1 MISNRLKVVT
11 IIGTR
16 PDIIKLSEI
25 IKAFDVFFD
34 HILVHTGQNYDYT
47 LNQIFFVDL
56 NLRMPDE
63 FLNVVGDN
71 LGQTMGNI
79 ISKSYEL
86 LSRIKPDAVF
96 ILGDTNSALSGISA
110 KRLKIPLFHYEAGNR
125 CFDENLPEEINRR
138 IVDHI
143 SDVNL
148 TFSSNAKQYLI
159 SEGIDKQFIF
169 EVGSPM
175 TEIVTSNLDKITNST
190 ILNDLNIARD
200 EFVLCSI
207 HREENVDHIETFLS
221 IMAALNRLVIE
232 FNKDVVFSVHP
243 RTRKKINELNISLNE
258 RIFLIDPVA
267 FSSYCNL
274 QINAYCVISD
284 SGTLSEEASYFKFP
298 AISIRTSTERPEGIE
313 KGFFLIGNTNS
324 DNILQSVFIARE
336 FYNLSIEQS
345 EVLSYTEKNV
355 SSKIVKIIQGYVP
368 IINKVVWRK

>member
-1 MISNRLKVVT
+1 MKTNKLKVVT

-16 PDIIKLSEI
+16 PDIIKLSEV

-34 HILVHTGQNYDYT
+34 HILVHTGQNYDYS
-47 LNQIFFVDL
+47 LNQIFFEDL

-63 FLNVVGDN
+63 FLDVVGNN

-79 ISKSYEL
+79 ISKSYDL
-86 LSRIKPDAVF
+86 LYKIKPDAVF

-159 SEGIDKQFIF
+159 SEGLDKQFIF
-169 EVGSPM
+169 EIGSPM
-175 TEIVTSNLDKITNST
+175 TEIITSNLDKITNSK
-190 ILNDLNIARD
+190 ILTDLNITMD

-207 HREENVDHIETFLS
+207 HREENVDHEETFLS
-221 IMAALNRLVIE
+221 IMEALSRIVIE
-232 FNKDVVFSVHP
+232 FNKDVVFAVHP
-243 RTRKKINELNISLNE
+243 RTRRKINELNISLNE

-267 FSSYCNL
+267 FSSYCKL

-298 AISIRTSTERPEGIE
+298 AVSIRTSTERPEGIE
-313 KGFFLIGNTNS
+313 KGVFLIGNTNPN
-324 DNILQSVFIARE
+324 NIIQSVFISRE
-336 FYNLSIEQS
+336 FNNSSIEQS
-345 EVLSYTEKNV
+345 EVPAYTEKNV
-355 SSKIVKIIQGYVP
+355 SSRIVKIIQGYVS
-368 IINKVVWRK
+368 IINKLVWRK

>member
-1 MISNRLKVVT
+1 
-11 IIGTR
+11 
-16 PDIIKLSEI
+16 
-25 IKAFDVFFD
+25 
-34 HILVHTGQNYDYT
+34 
-47 LNQIFFVDL
+47 
-56 NLRMPDE
+56 
-63 FLNVVGDN
+63 
-71 LGQTMGNI
+71 
-79 ISKSYEL
+79 
-86 LSRIKPDAVF
+86 
-96 ILGDTNSALSGISA
+96 
-110 KRLKIPLFHYEAGNR
+110 
-125 CFDENLPEEINRR
+125 
-138 IVDHI
+138 
-143 SDVNL
+143 
-148 TFSSNAKQYLI
+148 
-159 SEGIDKQFIF
+159 
-169 EVGSPM
+169 
-175 TEIVTSNLDKITNST
+175 LDKITKST